1 MSVQLPSCPA
11 TLKAIQHYLN
21 TAAEHDQRDPVV
33 SYWCKYF
40 IESVVSDDDG
50 VKMSCICS
58 DEQICLFID
67 VIISRSIV

>member
-1 MSVQLPSCPA
+1 MSAQLPSCPA

-40 IESVVSDDDG
+40 VESVSEDVGDDDNG
-50 VKMSCICS
+50 DISCI
-58 DEQICLFID
+58 LK
-67 VIISRSIV
+67 

>member
-21 TAAEHDQRDPVV
+21 TAVEHDRRDPVV

-40 IESVVSDDDG
+40 IESLISKG
-50 VKMSCICS
+50 VNDVGDKMRCIL
-58 DEQICLFID
+58 E
-67 VIISRSIV
+67 